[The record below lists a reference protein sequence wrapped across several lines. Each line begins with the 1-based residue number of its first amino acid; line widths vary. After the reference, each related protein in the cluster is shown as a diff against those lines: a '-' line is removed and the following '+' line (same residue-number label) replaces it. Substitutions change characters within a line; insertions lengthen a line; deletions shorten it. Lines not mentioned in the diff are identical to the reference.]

1 MANKFR
7 AYRPS
12 PMKQYFLLMFCL
24 LWPLVVPAAEQA
36 YDLDKSYLIEQDA
49 GWSVEDVQHRTF
61 KAYQNDLSLG
71 FQEQA
76 VWLRLDIKPRLKPVD
91 EQTLPTA
98 THPLI
103 LRMSPY
109 VLDSAVLYEPQSD
122 GWLAQALGDRVS
134 NQANMCPDGH
144 HCFALHSDADQAVTV
159 FLRVHQRGIF
169 TTRAEVVTWQ
179 DLPQVVAKSSGKN
192 GAALAVSVSLLLL
205 GVALLVV
212 ERSMLLLAFCCFEAV
227 VVLLV
232 AATTGVLSSYLDFLR
247 PETLD
252 LVTHHLFNIR
262 VMMFVLVGW
271 AVMSFY
277 KPSPSYKQM
286 VVLLMGLNLLTAVFI
301 SLGWI
306 KWAIMM
312 FLTVTG
318 LNLILQLYALVIT
331 NGISIK
337 IRTLLGLSYGVYV
350 LVFINALM
358 NLFPD
363 LFPGKPVSSINSFS
377 DWRTSGGPAGL
388 VVFLFAIIHNAE
400 QKLADSKALGQL
412 KVKAAQSMANEEKL
426 SERQTLIDMLTHELK
441 NPLGTIRFAL
451 AAFKRQNQDD
461 PLTQQRVKRMDM
473 SVERMNDLIE
483 QVAGSNKIDR
493 FELSTP
499 LESIDAAELIQE
511 FITDEHADPRF
522 KVEVPAGAQFQSH
535 RRMLSLILENLMGNA
550 AKYADAEKDILIKV
564 SVQPDATVFQV
575 RNQVP
580 PAQMPDPEK
589 LFKRFYRHDH
599 VQDLPGLGIGLSLV
613 QTAAEKIGAHVGFDI
628 EHHTITFTL
637 KVPA

>member
-1 MANKFR
+1 MQAKFK
-7 AYRPS
+7 ADRPS
-12 PMKQYFLLMFCL
+12 QMKQYFLLMFYL
-24 LWPLVVPAAEQA
+24 LWPLLAPAAEQA
-36 YDLDKSYLIEQDA
+36 YQLDKSYLIAKDA
-49 GWSVEDVQHRTF
+49 SWTVEDVQSQTF
-61 KAYQNDLSLG
+61 KPFQNDLSLG
-71 FQEQA
+71 FQDRP
-76 VWLRLDIKPRLKPVD
+76 VWIRLDIQPRWRQGDDQASAV
-91 EQTLPTA
+91 A
-98 THPLI
+98 NSPLI

-109 VLDSAVLYEPQSD
+109 VLDSAVLYEPQS
-122 GWLAQALGDRVS
+122 GAWLAQALGDRVERQS
-134 NQANMCPDGH
+134 NMCPDGY
-144 HCFALHSDADQAVTV
+144 HCFALHSAADQAVTV
-159 FLRVHQRGIF
+159 FLKVQQRGIF
-169 TTRAEVVTWQ
+169 TAQAEVVRWQ
-179 DLPQVVAKSSGKN
+179 DLPQVVAQSSGKN

-205 GVALLVV
+205 GLALLVV

-232 AATTGVLSSYLDFLR
+232 ASTTGVFATYFDELSPD
-247 PETLD
+247 TLD
-252 LVTHHLFNIR
+252 LITHHLFNLR
-262 VMMFVLVGW
+262 VTMFVLVGW
-271 AVMSFY
+271 AVMSYYRTSDAY
-277 KPSPSYKQM
+277 KKM
-286 VVLLMGLNLLTAVFI
+286 VLLLIGLSVMTAVFI

-306 KWAIMM
+306 KWAIML

-318 LNLILQLYALVIT
+318 LNLVLQLYALVT
-331 NGISIK
+331 TTGISIK

-350 LVFINALM
+350 FVFTNAMM

-412 KVKAAQSMANEEKL
+412 KVKAAQSMANEDKL

-451 AAFKRQNQDD
+451 AAFKRQNQED
-461 PLTQQRVKRMDM
+461 PVTQQRVKRMDM

-493 FELSTP
+493 FQLGAP

-522 KVEVPAGAQFQSH
+522 KVDVPLGAQFLSH
-535 RRMLSLILENLMGNA
+535 RRMLSLILENLIANA
-550 AKYADAEKDILIKV
+550 AKYADAEEDILIKV
-564 SVQPDATVFQV
+564 LVQPDATVFQV

-613 QTAAEKIGAHVGFDI
+613 QTAAEKIGARVGFAI